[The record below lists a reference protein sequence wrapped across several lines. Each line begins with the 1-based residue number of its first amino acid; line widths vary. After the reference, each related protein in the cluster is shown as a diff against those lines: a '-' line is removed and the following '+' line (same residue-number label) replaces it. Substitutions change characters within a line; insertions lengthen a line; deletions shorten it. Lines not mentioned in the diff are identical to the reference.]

1 MAIDDHLRRLRRVPP
16 ESGIEGLDV
25 TTEVSS
31 HIGEAVDSDQPNG
44 LGGLLA
50 RLRAEILLPLDRLS
64 RLRQVVLVI
73 NLVLV
78 AFLLQFA
85 NSGSFG
91 TPVISVITGAAVWL
105 AWRWI
110 RVVRGYDQTIYW
122 DLTEGLAFGLVGIG
136 LVSPLDPAGLLY
148 LFLLYGVLTFH
159 ALSLD
164 AHRIFTRALVY
175 LLAYAAVFLFMLDGI
190 PDDQMA
196 RIGLLPIP
204 GFIFLV
210 VLGSLTARAFV
221 NQNALE
227 ATNRQLDRA
236 SSTLGSAPD
245 SEHIAR
251 AVLESAEELLPASTL
266 SICLLH
272 CCDDETH
279 IVQSS
284 EPLAALKDAPLS
296 LDRIPHEQRSQLASG
311 HVISVDHMNAD
322 WFFQAIDRDAGEGFL
337 YAMPIR
343 NAGALTGL
351 LVTSPTRPLRELEVG
366 ALETLGR
373 HASLAIERVQGMR
386 NLLWREQSYRSLV
399 THSLDAMLVIDLDMI
414 IQYETPA
421 FTEMRGGADD
431 QSNLNLADLFHPG
444 DVPSVT
450 AALTALVDETDA
462 VEIFEC
468 RIRDAAG
475 SWKTTEVRASNRLD
489 DPAVGGVVLSVRD
502 VSKRKEAE
510 SRLKRQALRDPLT
523 ELPNRSHFLAQLND
537 AVGPSARQ
545 PERVAVLF
553 LDLDRFK
560 VVNDSLGHDAGDRL
574 LQATAE
580 RLRECVRPD
589 DIVARFG
596 GDEFAILMKRQSTED
611 LAIRIAR
618 RIITVLQAPVTIG
631 GQEIYTSTS
640 VGIALAE
647 AGSLEP
653 EELLHRADAAM
664 YDAKREGKGR
674 FRIFEPS
681 MVADALVNLRL
692 ETELHQAIDQSL
704 LEIYYQPLISLKTGE
719 VEELEALVRWPHPE
733 HGLLLPG
740 SFVPLAEES
749 GQMIPLGRWVFE
761 EVCRQLQE
769 QIRRTDGSASIPPVS
784 VNLSPLQFQQPRLA
798 DNIARV
804 LDKWSIPPTLV
815 KFEITESAMMRD
827 EIQAIETMQQLRQ
840 AGVKIA
846 IDDFGVGYSSLSALR
861 RFPIDSLKIDRSF
874 VAGLGHDR
882 GDTAIIQAM
891 ITYGKT
897 VGIKVVAEGIETED
911 QLQYLRRFGCDIGQ
925 GNYLAKPMRSL
936 SAPRPLRVST
946 PPADLCERAGLK
958 DSDSRSAAASGGG
971 V

>member
-1 MAIDDHLRRLRRVPP
+1 MRR
-16 ESGIEGLDV
+16 
-25 TTEVSS
+25 
-31 HIGEAVDSDQPNG
+31 
-44 LGGLLA
+44 
-50 RLRAEILLPLDRLS
+50 
-64 RLRQVVLVI
+64 
-73 NLVLV
+73 
-78 AFLLQFA
+78 
-85 NSGSFG
+85 SGSPGAGFRS
-91 TPVISVITGAAVWL
+91 SVAQ
-105 AWRWI
+105 
-110 RVVRGYDQTIYW
+110 DQSIYW

-136 LVSPLDPAGLLY
+136 LASPLDPAGLLY

-159 ALSLD
+159 ALSLE
-164 AHRIFTRALVY
+164 AHRILTRAVAY
-175 LLAYAAVFLFMLDGI
+175 LATYVVVFLFMLDGI

-204 GFIFLV
+204 GLILLV
-210 VLGSLTARAFV
+210 VLGSLTARSFV
-221 NQNALE
+221 SQNALE

-236 SSTLGSAPD
+236 SSTLASAPD
-245 SEHIAR
+245 REHIAR
-251 AVLESAEELLPASTL
+251 AAVEAAEGLLPYSTL
-266 SICLLH
+266 SVCLFR
-272 CCDDETH
+272 CYEDETH
-279 IVQSS
+279 IVQSRGS
-284 EPLAALKDAPLS
+284 TSAVQAAPLS
-296 LDRIPHEQRSQLASG
+296 LEEIPDDQRSQLASG
-311 HVISVDHMNAD
+311 RVVGMDHLSAD
-322 WFFQAIDRDAGEGFL
+322 WFFQAIDRDAGGSFL
-337 YAMPIR
+337 YAVPIR
-343 NAGALTGL
+343 DAGELNGVLGACT
-351 LVTSPTRPLRELEVG
+351 PRPLQEFEIG

-386 NLLWREQSYRSLV
+386 SLRWREESYRSLV
-399 THSLDAMLVIDLDMI
+399 YHSLDAMLIIDLDMRV
-414 IQYETPA
+414 QYETPA
-421 FTEMRGGADD
+421 FTAMRGGAAG
-431 QSNLNLADLFHPG
+431 QTSLNLADLLHPG

-450 AALTALVDETDA
+450 AALTALVDETEA
-462 VEIFEC
+462 VEVFEC

-475 SWKTTEVRASNRLD
+475 SWVTAEIRASNRLD

-502 VSKRKEAE
+502 VSERKEAE

-537 AVGPSARQ
+537 AVGPSSRQ

-580 RLRECVRPD
+580 RLLECVRPD
-589 DIVARFG
+589 DIVSRFG
-596 GDEFAILMKRQSTED
+596 GDEFAILMKRQSSEEM
-611 LAIRIAR
+611 AIRIAR

-640 VGIALAE
+640 VGIALAD
-647 AGSLEP
+647 AGSLDP
-653 EELLHRADAAM
+653 DELLHRADAAM

-692 ETELHQAIDQSL
+692 ETELHQAIDQNL
-704 LEIYYQPLISLKTGE
+704 LEIYYQPLISLETGE

-749 GQMIPLGRWVFE
+749 GQMIPLGTWVFE

-769 QIRRTDGSASIPPVS
+769 QITRTEGSASIPPVS

-798 DNIARV
+798 DNIARI
-804 LDKWSIPPTLV
+804 LDKWSIPPRLI
-815 KFEITESAMMRD
+815 KFEITEGAMMRD
-827 EIQAIETMQQLRQ
+827 EQQAIETIQQLRH

-891 ITYGKT
+891 ITYGRT
-897 VGIKVVAEGIETED
+897 VGIKVVAEGIETEE
-911 QLQYLRRFGCDIGQ
+911 QLGYLRRFGCDIGQ
-925 GNYLAKPMRSL
+925 GNFLARPMRAL
-936 SAPRPLRVST
+936 SAPRPLRVATS
-946 PPADLCERAGLK
+946 PADLRVRAGLN
-958 DSDSRSAAASGGG
+958 DSGDRNVAASGGG